1 LNGNYI
7 KQENDGPQ
15 TAYDDEIKRLTIGIN
30 ANPGISFAVSKKL
43 HLETGFNNIVSL
55 LYFNEKREQTNVNG
69 TAYKSRGFSV
79 SSSLS
84 NASSYLFIGFRVLL
98 GK

>member
-7 KQENDGPQ
+7 KQKNDGPL
-15 TAYDDEIKRLTIGIN
+15 TTYDDEIKRLTIGIN

-43 HLETGFNNIVSL
+43 HLETGFNSIVSL
-55 LYFNEKREQTNVNG
+55 SYFNEKREQSNG
-69 TAYKSRGFSV
+69 SNTAYKSNGFGV

-84 NASSYLFIGFRVLL
+84 NASSYLFVGFRAVL